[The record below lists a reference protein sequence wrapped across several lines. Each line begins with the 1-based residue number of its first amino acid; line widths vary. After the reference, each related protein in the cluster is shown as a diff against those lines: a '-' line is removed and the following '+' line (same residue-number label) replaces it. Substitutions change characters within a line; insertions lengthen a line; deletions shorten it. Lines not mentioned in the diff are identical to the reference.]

1 MPSSYAS
8 HDLIQRNEG
17 SATEIFN
24 SQERNQRRLYR
35 SPSYLSETEVVETIN
50 DWMKANG
57 TIDYMNVSATVARLS
72 LLPRNQV
79 KKLTNLMWK
88 ASGVMIREILR

>member
-1 MPSSYAS
+1 M
-8 HDLIQRNEG
+8 
-17 SATEIFN
+17 TEIFS

-35 SPSYLSETEVVETIN
+35 SPSYLSEAEVVESIN

-57 TIDYMNVSATVARLS
+57 TIYYTNVSATVARLS
-72 LLPRNQV
+72 LLSRIQV

>member
-1 MPSSYAS
+1 MR
-8 HDLIQRNEG
+8 HDLMQKNQG
-17 SATEIFN
+17 SVTEIFS

-35 SPSYLSETEVVETIN
+35 SLSYLSETEVVETIS
-50 DWMKANG
+50 DRMKANG
-57 TIDYMNVSATVARLS
+57 TIDYTNVSATVARLS

-88 ASGVMIREILR
+88 ASGVMIRYSSIDLN